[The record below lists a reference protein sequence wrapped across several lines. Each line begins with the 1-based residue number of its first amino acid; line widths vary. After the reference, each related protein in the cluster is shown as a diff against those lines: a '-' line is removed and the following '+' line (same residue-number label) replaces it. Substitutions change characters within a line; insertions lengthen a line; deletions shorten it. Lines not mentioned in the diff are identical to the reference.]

1 MLHMTRSRRQPGS
14 RCSAAKGEVV
24 TAAAALGQEERWTA
38 AAAIGRDQAGVEQK
52 VVVADVVGG
61 SGGGGPCGL
70 GEPHQE
76 LTTTNPVVVASTP
89 QQKSRPKGINNQKN
103 DDLEHQDDATKRRED
118 IRMKSILELSKW
130 NIVHANTDREEY
142 RQV

>member
-1 MLHMTRSRRQPGS
+1 M
-14 RCSAAKGEVV
+14 KGEVV

-70 GEPHQE
+70 GE
-76 LTTTNPVVVASTP
+76 VARRPASLLP
-89 QQKSRPKGINNQKN
+89 QR
-103 DDLEHQDDATKRRED
+103 DLC
-118 IRMKSILELSKW
+118 
-130 NIVHANTDREEY
+130 
-142 RQV
+142 